1 MASKNLR
8 RAVVSEE
15 GVNVNM
21 SPMIDLVFL
30 LLIFFMVASTL
41 IDKMIDPEVKPPV
54 AKDALVRES
63 LSKGRVLINI
73 LEDGT
78 LRNEQKQSITEEE
91 ITRLVK
97 AVDAENKRQGEGVET
112 QVLIR
117 ADRDSPVE
125 FTKKVV
131 SAAGSGGV
139 MNFIF
144 SARRVEVPDKP
155 Q

>member
-1 MASKNLR
+1 MASNNLR
-8 RAVVSEE
+8 RAVVPEE

-41 IDKMIDPEVKPPV
+41 IDKMIDPEVRPPV
-54 AKDALVRES
+54 AHDAAVRES

-78 LRNEQKQSITEEE
+78 LRNEQKIEITEEE
-91 ITRLVK
+91 ITKLVK
-97 AVDAENKRQGEGVET
+97 FVDQENKRLGVET

-131 SAAGSGGV
+131 SAAGAGGV

-144 SARRVEVPDKP
+144 SARRVDVPDEP
-155 Q
+155 

>member
-8 RAVVSEE
+8 RAVVPEE

-41 IDKMIDPEVKPPV
+41 IDKMIDPEVNPPV
-54 AKDALVRES
+54 AKDAAVRES

-78 LRNEQKQSITEEE
+78 LRNELKAEVSEEE

-97 AVDAENKRQGEGVET
+97 AVDVENKRLGVET

-117 ADRDSPVE
+117 ADKDSPVE

-131 SAAGSGGV
+131 TAAGAGGV

-144 SARRVEVPDKP
+144 SARRVEVPDTP
-155 Q
+155 

>member
-1 MASKNLR
+1 MASNNLR
-8 RAVVSEE
+8 RAVVPEE

-78 LRNEQKQSITEEE
+78 LRNEQKLVISQEE

-97 AVDAENKRQGEGVET
+97 AVDAENKRLGIET

-117 ADRDSPVE
+117 ADKESPVE
-125 FTKKVV
+125 YTKKVV
-131 SAAGSGGV
+131 SAAGAGGV
-139 MNFIF
+139 MNFVF
-144 SARRVEVPDKP
+144 SARRVDVPDNP
-155 Q
+155 

>member
-41 IDKMIDPEVKPPV
+41 IDKMIDPEVKPAV

-78 LRNEQKQSITEEE
+78 LRNEQKAVISEEE

-97 AVDAENKRQGEGVET
+97 AVDAENKRLGVET

-131 SAAGSGGV
+131 AAAGAGGV
-139 MNFIF
+139 INFIF
-144 SARRVEVPDKP
+144 SARRVEVPDNP
-155 Q
+155 

>member
-1 MASKNLR
+1 MATKNLR

-41 IDKMIDPEVKPPV
+41 IDKMIDPEVTPPV

-63 LSKGRVLINI
+63 LSEGRVLINI

-78 LRNEQKQSITEEE
+78 LRNEQKLAISEEE
-91 ITRLVK
+91 ITKLVK
-97 AVDAENKRQGEGVET
+97 AVDAENKRLGVET

-117 ADRDSPVE
+117 ADKDSPVE

-131 SAAGSGGV
+131 SAAGAGGV

>member
-1 MASKNLR
+1 MATKNLR

-41 IDKMIDPEVKPPV
+41 IDKMIDPEVTPPV

-78 LRNEQKQSITEEE
+78 LRNEQKLAISEEE
-91 ITRLVK
+91 ITKLVK
-97 AVDAENKRQGEGVET
+97 AVDAENKRLGVET

-117 ADRDSPVE
+117 ADKDSPVE

-131 SAAGSGGV
+131 SAAGAGGV

>member
-30 LLIFFMVASTL
+30 LSIFFMVASTL
-41 IDKMIDPEVKPPV
+41 IDKMIDPAVKPPV

-78 LRNEQKQSITEEE
+78 LRNEQKLSITEEE
-91 ITRLVK
+91 ITRFVK
-97 AVDAENKRQGEGVET
+97 AVDAENKRQGVET

-117 ADRDSPVE
+117 ADKDSPVE

-131 SAAGSGGV
+131 SAAGAGGV

>member
-78 LRNEQKQSITEEE
+78 LRNEQKLSITEEE

-97 AVDAENKRQGEGVET
+97 AVDAENKRQGVET

-117 ADRDSPVE
+117 ADKDSPVE

-131 SAAGSGGV
+131 SAAGAGGV

>member
-1 MASKNLR
+1 MASNNLR
-8 RAVVSEE
+8 RAVVPEE

-41 IDKMIDPEVKPPV
+41 IDKMIDPEVRPPV
-54 AKDALVRES
+54 AKDAAVRES

-78 LRNEQKQSITEEE
+78 LRNEQKIEVTEEE
-91 ITRLVK
+91 ITKLVK
-97 AVDAENKRQGEGVET
+97 FVDRENKRLGVET

-125 FTKKVV
+125 YTKKVV
-131 SAAGSGGV
+131 SAAGAGGV

-155 Q
+155 